1 MTYLWAGFGVLMLM
15 LIGVGV
21 GVASGWG
28 LAYPLIIAL
37 YGLGTFATGGALR
50 FRPLI

>member
-15 LIGVGV
+15 LTGV

-28 LAYPLIIAL
+28 LAYPLIIAP
-37 YGLGTFATGGALR
+37 YGLGTFAKGGRCASGR
-50 FRPLI
+50 